1 MFLIQIVM
9 PILKNKYKLRLR
21 IGSENMM
28 NLDKFYEDAFSGEF
42 IDTSEVIKYIK
53 SFKHIV
59 LWGGSYLGKA
69 VGKHLLDKGVI
80 IDHYWDMRCE
90 DIKEVNGIKVVKPFT
105 DEDKENT
112 LVIFCIGNNVIRNQ
126 LLKELSD
133 YGYKNVLRG
142 DYFYMGAICPFDKN
156 TGIESSQCQ
165 GSMCCRSIFCQ
176 RLSNIVKSRSA
187 DKEPLHMFSITLII
201 NSRCSLGCK
210 CCTSYMNEYPK
221 EKRKDV
227 PFEQISKDI
236 DKFFAAMD
244 SVGTVTIMGGEP
256 FMHPDLSKIVNKLLE
271 KNNFGIVSIAT
282 SGTYPIKDEQLI
294 GLTDKRVNISFSNYE
309 QSINENQKKMMYQN
323 IEKVR
328 NAGISYTVGVTLAEW
343 AIPSTLYD
351 LGISEE
357 DMIAKKQACVQPP
370 RCMQIK
376 NGKLHPCD
384 FGTAIYSLG
393 IADYETDYI
402 DFEKIDNIEE
412 LREKIRNY
420 IDQPYYR
427 VCGHCNYQGLSSKA
441 AEQGYH
447 DFKKPIKFEDFK

>member
-1 MFLIQIVM
+1 
-9 PILKNKYKLRLR
+9 
-21 IGSENMM
+21 
-28 NLDKFYEDAFSGEF
+28 
-42 IDTSEVIKYIK
+42 
-53 SFKHIV
+53 
-59 LWGGSYLGKA
+59 
-69 VGKHLLDKGVI
+69 
-80 IDHYWDMRCE
+80 
-90 DIKEVNGIKVVKPFT
+90 
-105 DEDKENT
+105 
-112 LVIFCIGNNVIRNQ
+112 
-126 LLKELSD
+126 
-133 YGYKNVLRG
+133 
-142 DYFYMGAICPFDKN
+142 
-156 TGIESSQCQ
+156 
-165 GSMCCRSIFCQ
+165 
-176 RLSNIVKSRSA
+176 
-187 DKEPLHMFSITLII
+187 
-201 NSRCSLGCK
+201 
-210 CCTSYMNEYPK
+210 
-221 EKRKDV
+221 
-227 PFEQISKDI
+227 
-236 DKFFAAMD
+236 
-244 SVGTVTIMGGEP
+244 
-256 FMHPDLSKIVNKLLE
+256 
-271 KNNFGIVSIAT
+271 
-282 SGTYPIKDEQLI
+282 
-294 GLTDKRVNISFSNYE
+294 
-309 QSINENQKKMMYQN
+309 MMYQN